1 MTKPG
6 QQIPDTNSSGTKI
19 NSTDPA
25 QLNDSGG
32 DLNDYTETRADFDDN
47 DNGFGDDFDEFKEGA
62 GGNDHDDFGDFD
74 DGFQE
79 PEETSDAS
87 ILKPNTDSTAS
98 PSLPVLVSCQF
109 PAFPGLIVMLM
120 ISIASTPGLFP
131 S

>member
-19 NSTDPA
+19 NFTDDPA

-32 DLNDYTETRADFDDN
+32 GDLNDYTEARADFDDN
-47 DNGFGDDFDEFKEGA
+47 DNGFGDDFDDFKEGD
-62 GGNDHDDFGDFD
+62 GGDDHDDFGDFD

-79 PEETSDAS
+79 PEETSDAA

-98 PSLPVLVSCQF
+98 PSLPVLVSWQF
-109 PAFPGLIVMLM
+109 LAFPGL
-120 ISIASTPGLFP
+120 
-131 S
+131 

>member
-19 NSTDPA
+19 NFTDDPD

-32 DLNDYTETRADFDDN
+32 DLNDYSEAGAVDVN
-47 DNGFGDDFDEFKEGA
+47 DNGFGDDFDDFKEGD
-62 GGNDHDDFGDFD
+62 GGDGHDDFGDFD

-79 PEETSDAS
+79 PEETSDAA

-98 PSLPVLVSCQF
+98 PSLPALVSCQS
-109 PAFPGLIVMLM
+109 PPFPGL
-120 ISIASTPGLFP
+120 
-131 S
+131 